1 MLKNSLYFLFIF
13 LVKYNLYGQT
23 FFLVLLKI
31 SLLDAKYITFTWVLS
46 SQIYVYAQLLQVC
59 LTLCNT
65 IDCSPPGS
73 SVHGISQA
81 KILEWVVTPSS
92 RGSTQLRERIHV
104 SCISCLAGRFFTAE
118 PLEKPISQIYK
129 EKLLKYKKKY
139 RINLLQVPFRVL
151 GPKGSQNFNLL
162 FRTNMFTFKIWLK
175 AQL

>member
-1 MLKNSLYFLFIF
+1 M
-13 LVKYNLYGQT
+13 
-23 FFLVLLKI
+23 I
-31 SLLDAKYITFTWVLS
+31 SLFSALYIFYLIHSCISLSEFKTTYNICVHAK
-46 SQIYVYAQLLQVC
+46 LLQLC

-73 SVHGISQA
+73 SVHGISRA
-81 KILEWVVTPSS
+81 IILGWVAIPSS

-104 SCISCLAGRFFTAE
+104 SCISYLAGRFFTPE

-129 EKLLKYKKKY
+129 EKLLKYKQRY

-162 FRTNMFTFKIWLK
+162 FRTKMFTKCKHKYIFK
-175 AQL
+175 

>member
-81 KILEWVVTPSS
+81 KILEWVAIPSS
-92 RGSTQLRERIHV
+92 RGS
-104 SCISCLAGRFFTAE
+104 S
-118 PLEKPISQIYK
+118 
-129 EKLLKYKKKY
+129 
-139 RINLLQVPFRVL
+139 
-151 GPKGSQNFNLL
+151 
-162 FRTNMFTFKIWLK
+162 
-175 AQL
+175 

>member
-81 KILEWVVTPSS
+81 KILEWVAISFS
-92 RGSTQLRERIHV
+92 RGSSQPWGI
-104 SCISCLAGRFFTAE
+104 
-118 PLEKPISQIYK
+118 KPTSRWILYH
-129 EKLLKYKKKY
+129 
-139 RINLLQVPFRVL
+139 
-151 GPKGSQNFNLL
+151 
-162 FRTNMFTFKIWLK
+162 
-175 AQL
+175 

>member
-1 MLKNSLYFLFIF
+1 MGFDKSMSGIH
-13 LVKYNLYGQT
+13 VR
-23 FFLVLLKI
+23 
-31 SLLDAKYITFTWVLS
+31 
-46 SQIYVYAQLLQVC
+46 AQLLSHM
-59 LTLCNT
+59 LLFAPHGLY
-65 IDCSPPGS
+65 SPPVS

-162 FRTNMFTFKIWLK
+162 FRTNMFTFKI
-175 AQL
+175 